1 MSTCRYRRLVPFGLG
16 LLALLSNVAR
26 AASGVPSDWG
36 INIQPPVTPIAQDIM
51 HLHMMVF
58 YICVGIFVVVA
69 GFMFYSIIFHRKS
82 RGYRPATFHES
93 TTVEIIWTIVPFIIL
108 IAMAI
113 PATSTLLKI
122 VNTRPGTQLLVK
134 VTGYQWKWRY
144 SYPKQHIAFFSSLST
159 PLAQIDDKA
168 PKNPHF
174 LLQVNH
180 PLVLPVNEKVRFLI
194 TSNDVIHGWWVPAL
208 GIQDDAIPGF
218 IHEGWATILKPG
230 VYRGQCAQLCGAG
243 HGFMPIVVKAVPQAQ
258 FVSWVKKE
266 QAGEQIASANSAAA
280 TSKVWTKA
288 ALMTKGKQVFQ
299 TSCSV
304 CHQASG
310 QGVPGMFPP
319 ITAGRPFSAAPALT
333 AKLARRGF
341 YKGGKIVEG
350 PVAKHIDIVLNGI
363 SGTPMP
369 AWGPQLS
376 NAAIAAVITY
386 ERNAFG
392 NHTGDIVQ
400 PSQIQAA
407 R

>member
-1 MSTCRYRRLVPFGLG
+1 MSTRRYRRLMPSVLG
-16 LLALLSNVAR
+16 LLALLSNVAH
-26 AASGVPSDWG
+26 AATGVPSDWG
-36 INIQPPVTPIAQDIM
+36 INIQPPATPIAQDIM
-51 HLHMMVF
+51 NLHMTVF
-58 YICVGIFVVVA
+58 YICVGIFVVVT
-69 GFMFYSIIFHRKS
+69 GFMFYSILFHRKS

-93 TTVEIIWTIVPFIIL
+93 TTVEIIWTIIPFIIL

-122 VNTRPGTQLLVK
+122 VNTRPGAKLLVK

-159 PLAQIDDKA
+159 PIAQIENKE
-168 PKNPHF
+168 PKNRHY

-180 PLVLPVNEKVRFLI
+180 PLVLPVGEKVRFLI

-218 IHEGWATILKPG
+218 IHEGWATITKPG
-230 VYRGQCAQLCGAG
+230 VYRGQCAQLCGQG
-243 HGFMPIVVKAVPQAQ
+243 HGFMPIVVKAVPKAQ
-258 FVSWVKKE
+258 FVAWVKKE
-266 QAGEQIASANSAAA
+266 QSGEQVAAA
-280 TSKVWTKA
+280 NNAAASSKVWTKTQ
-288 ALMTKGKQVFQ
+288 LMTKGRQVYQ
-299 TSCSV
+299 ANCAV
-304 CHQASG
+304 CHQG
-310 QGVPGMFPP
+310 NGLGVAGTFPP
-319 ITAGRPFSAAPALT
+319 IATGHAFTASSALT
-333 AKLARRGF
+333 GKLSHRGF

-350 PVAKHIDIVLNGI
+350 TVKQHVDIVLNGI

-386 ERNAFG
+386 ERNSFG